1 MAMAFG
7 RLHFRDR
14 EKNIQAL
21 ADLGLTILEMK
32 DILAGLVPE
41 NYSSGPSPDD
51 TDNSK
56 EVWVLGYRMGTK
68 EIYIKLRLSPGKGR
82 DSFDQA
88 LVWSFHEAEFS
99 MKFPLQGGA
108 T

>member
-1 MAMAFG
+1 MAFG
-7 RLHFRDR
+7 KFHVRDR

-32 DILAGLVPE
+32 EILAGLVPE

-51 TDNSK
+51 TDASK
-56 EVWVLGYRMGTK
+56 EVWVFGYRMETK

-99 MKFPLQGGA
+99 MKFPLLGGA
-108 T
+108 I